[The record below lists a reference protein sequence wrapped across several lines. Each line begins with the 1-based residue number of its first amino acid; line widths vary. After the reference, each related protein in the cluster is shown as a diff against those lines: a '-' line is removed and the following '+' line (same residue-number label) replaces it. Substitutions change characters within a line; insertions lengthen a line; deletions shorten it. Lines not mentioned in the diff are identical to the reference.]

1 MKRIAAIDIGSNAI
15 RMLICYVIPFGKE
28 NIYQKN
34 LYLRLPLRL
43 GEDSFI
49 DGIISEDKI
58 KTLSEALISFRY
70 IMRVHKV
77 QEYQIYATS
86 ALRESRNSSSVI
98 LKVKKATGLNINII
112 NGLKEAKIIA
122 EGNLLSKL
130 DYNKNYLYVDVGG
143 GSTEYSILK
152 KGEKKKSKS
161 FKFGTVRLLNNS
173 DVSSTKKKINKW
185 LTTNIDLKDK
195 IKLYATGGN
204 INKIQSMSGTKNGKP
219 ISYISIKDLLNKM
232 IDCDYKERMIKFN
245 LTPDRADVII
255 PALEIFILTME
266 SVNANKMFIPKTGL
280 VDGMIKEIF
289 NEKNGNKLNP

>member
-1 MKRIAAIDIGSNAI
+1 MKRIAAIDIGSNAV
-15 RMLICYVIPFGKE
+15 RMLICYVIPCGKE

-34 LYLRLPLRL
+34 SYLRLPLRL
-43 GEDSFI
+43 GEDSFS

-58 KTLSEALISFRY
+58 KTLSEALISFKY

-86 ALRESRNSSSVI
+86 ALRESRNSTSVI
-98 LKVKKATGLNINII
+98 LKIKKVTGLNINII
-112 NGLKEAKIIA
+112 TGLKEAEIIS
-122 EGNLLSKL
+122 EGNLLPKL
-130 DYNKNYLYVDVGG
+130 EYNKTYLYVDVGG
-143 GSTEYSILK
+143 GSTEYSILN

-161 FKFGTVRLLNNS
+161 FKSGTVRLLNNS

-255 PALEIFILTME
+255 PALEIFILTMG

-289 NEKNGNKLNP
+289 NEKNGNRLNP